1 MKTNHLIAILVI
13 SISSAAVFAQ
23 PASAAISG
31 KSTHLAYPRNDYPVI
46 PSISTKTRAE
56 VVAELKQAQAQGL
69 ITNRNNYPIILTAPR
84 KTRDQFQS
92 TNVHANASGYDA
104 SIYDGA

>member
-1 MKTNHLIAILVI
+1 MNANHLIALLVI
-13 SISSAAVFAQ
+13 SMSTGAVFAQ
-23 PASAAISG
+23 PASTAISG
-31 KSTHLAYPRNDYPVI
+31 ESTNMTYPRNDYPVI

-69 ITNRNNYPIILTAPR
+69 IANRNDYPIIPTAPK
-84 KTRDQFQS
+84 KTRDQFRS
-92 TNVHANASGYDA
+92 TNVHANPNDYDA